1 MIKNRLI
8 LLFFTIFIIPVY
20 AYNNNNNECHNN
32 EEEII
37 KEKIKANIQI
47 INNLN
52 IPLLLK
58 LWVITGILVNYM
70 QTIIYAIHIYHQ

>member
-1 MIKNRLI
+1 MIKNLPI
-8 LLFFTIFIIPVY
+8 FLFFAIFIIPIY
-20 AYNNNNNECHNN
+20 AYNNECHNN
-32 EEEII
+32 EDEII

-58 LWVITGILVNYM
+58 LWIITGILVNYM
-70 QTIIYAIHIYHQ
+70 QTILYAIHIYHQ

>member
-1 MIKNRLI
+1 MIKNLFI
-8 LLFFTIFIIPVY
+8 LLFFTIFIIQVY
-20 AYNNNNNECHNN
+20 AYNNNECHNN

-58 LWVITGILVNYM
+58 LWIITGILVNYM
-70 QTIIYAIHIYHQ
+70 QTILYAIHIYHQ

>member
-1 MIKNRLI
+1 MIFVIFLI
-8 LLFFTIFIIPVY
+8 SIFIIPVC
-20 AYNNNNNECHNN
+20 AYNNED
-32 EEEII
+32 ESI

-58 LWVITGILVNYM
+58 LWIITGILVNYI
-70 QTIIYAIHIYHQ
+70 QTILYAIHIYHQ

>member
-1 MIKNRLI
+1 MIKNLFI
-8 LLFFTIFIIPVY
+8 LLLFFTIFIIPVY
-20 AYNNNNNECHNN
+20 AYNNNECHNN

-47 INNLN
+47 INYLN

-58 LWVITGILVNYM
+58 LWIITGILVNYM
-70 QTIIYAIHIYHQ
+70 QTILYAIHIYHQ

>member
-8 LLFFTIFIIPVY
+8 LLFFAIFIIQVY
-20 AYNNNNNECHNN
+20 AYNNECHNN

>member
-1 MIKNRLI
+1 MIKNLFI
-8 LLFFTIFIIPVY
+8 LLFFAIFIIPVY
-20 AYNNNNNECHNN
+20 AYNNNECHNN

-58 LWVITGILVNYM
+58 LWIITGILVNYM
-70 QTIIYAIHIYHQ
+70 QTILYAIHIYHQ